1 MAEDTIILAVDIE
14 TKQAQSQLDLLNKA
28 IEEGKQKQE
37 SLNQQF
43 KEGQITLEEYN
54 KASRENTKEI
64 KANETATKNL
74 TTAVQAESKSI
85 TALSA
90 ENKELIKQRNSISTA
105 TEEGRLKI
113 QQLNEQIDKNNQAIR
128 DNVSSLEK
136 QKINIG
142 NYASALDGVVPGL
155 GGFIQ
160 GTQAATSSAKAFI
173 ATPFGAILA
182 AIAIALGAVYKYLE
196 KYEPILDIIENA
208 VTQVTAAFDSFI
220 QNLDLVGS
228 IIGNVLTLNFSKA
241 GDQAKELG
249 NKMSEAAKEG
259 QAIVDLTREIEDAT
273 IAFELSSSRVDL
285 QIKRLLTAAKN
296 RTLTAKQQQDIL
308 NQALEL
314 ENTQLEKNLQI
325 KKMQF
330 EADVRSLIQS
340 KKAQVD
346 KNQAFTEAVAQNKTL
361 QEQFE
366 ILAKSGI
373 FSPDQLAKALES
385 YRAIDQAEGESL
397 AFQEKV
403 QNQKDAIAEKEEAR
417 RAKQAEADAKR
428 KTEQEKELARLTEL
442 QRIEES
448 YIESQKERITDL
460 ETFKVDQQKK
470 TVETIKKVAAE
481 SQKETIKIAQNEL
494 EAKKKLDAQI
504 VASEQAKE
512 QQLAALRDLALST
525 VSTLFGKNKNVQV
538 ALTLI
543 STYLSAQKAFESQF
557 NPIADVTSPIRG
569 AAAAALA
576 ITQGLARVAAIKGI
590 TDKTTTA
597 PSISGGRSNL
607 PGSISGIT
615 QTRSTTNQIDQQ
627 FLISSA
633 FRNMPPIVASW
644 KEATEVGNKVRFKE
658 ALTTA

>member
-28 IEEGKQKQE
+28 IEDGKKKQE

-90 ENKELIKQRNSISTA
+90 ENKELVKQRNSISTA

-220 QNLDLVGS
+220 QNLDLVGN

-249 NKMSEAAKEG
+249 NKMSDAAKEG

-403 QNQKDAIAEKEEAR
+403 QNQKDAIAEKEETR

-428 KTEQEKELARLTEL
+428 KIEQEKELARLTEL

-448 YIESQKERITDL
+448 YIESQKKRITDL
-460 ETFKVDQQKK
+460 ETFKVDQQKN